1 MTGIKASEGCPAN
14 PAWQGLAGAEEGQ
27 EKLLES
33 CFSNW
38 SVRVEWRFDR
48 LLIRIVLCASKSGA
62 RWIMSILAWPGMSC
76 VPSGFALGPDLPCH
90 GEMRRLEAR
99 VCRLV
104 CPTGP

>member
-1 MTGIKASEGCPAN
+1 MTGIKASEGCPGN
-14 PAWQGLAGAEEGQ
+14 PAEEGQ

-38 SVRVEWRFDR
+38 RFGR
-48 LLIRIVLCASKSGA
+48 LLIRIVLCASESRAG
-62 RWIMSILAWPGMSC
+62 WNMSILAWPGVSC
-76 VPSGFALGPDLPCH
+76 VPSGFTLGPVLPCH
-90 GEMRRLEAR
+90 GEMRSWEAR